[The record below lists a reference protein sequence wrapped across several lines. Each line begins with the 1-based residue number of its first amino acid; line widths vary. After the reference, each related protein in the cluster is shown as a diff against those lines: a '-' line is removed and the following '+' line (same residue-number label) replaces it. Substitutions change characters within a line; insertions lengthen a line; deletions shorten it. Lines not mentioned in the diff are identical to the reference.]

1 MPGGKVKRLRR
12 NSFFNHEQKRV
23 LKKLDEKIE
32 EYQALHRHYT
42 NAALFMRI
50 AQTVTS
56 ALVPIFAMISEETT
70 KYPAAVLGAI
80 IFILNGVEQK
90 TRFAKDAGKY
100 KAHYE
105 TLIQERHDYI
115 QKQGPYL
122 GMRLSQK
129 VRQLSWRTD
138 NVNSSEIEEGL
149 TTPVSSSDDLLAPMD
164 SPHQLPPV

>member
-1 MPGGKVKRLRR
+1 MGKSRR
-12 NSFFNHEQKRV
+12 NSFFNHEQRRV

-32 EYQALHRHYT
+32 EYQQLSKHYT
-42 NAALFMRI
+42 HAALFLRL
-50 AQTVTS
+50 AQTIT
-56 ALVPIFAMISEETT
+56 AGLVPVFAMITEETT

-105 TLIQERHDYI
+105 SLIQERHDYI
-115 QKQGPYL
+115 KQQGPYL
-122 GMRLSQK
+122 GLRLSQK

-138 NVNSSEIEEGL
+138 NVNSSEIDDGL
-149 TTPVSSSDDLLAPMD
+149 ATPASSSDDPLPPMD
-164 SPHQLPPV
+164 SPRTLPV